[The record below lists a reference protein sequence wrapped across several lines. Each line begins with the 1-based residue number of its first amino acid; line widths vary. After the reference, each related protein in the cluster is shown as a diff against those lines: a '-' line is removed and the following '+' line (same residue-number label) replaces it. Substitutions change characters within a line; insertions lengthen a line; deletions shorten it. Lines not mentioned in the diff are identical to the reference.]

1 MTPVINLYSVFV
13 GDGLGVAILLL
24 ILVTRGWNIPGRKE
38 ESRLLLPSHI
48 VTDFSYPVITP
59 YSFSETFTFT
69 SIT

>member
-38 ESRLLLPSHI
+38 ESRLLLYMLIASVI
-48 VTDFSYPVITP
+48 DCVVDAVVT
-59 YSFSETFTFT
+59 
-69 SIT
+69 